1 MGGAKLYIQVQAED
15 FDINE
20 EMLRAYNNNKAI
32 GAAVS
37 FVGYCRD
44 ENGTLA
50 ALELEH
56 YPKMS
61 QKELTAIAK
70 IASDRWQLHS
80 ITIIHRYGKI
90 ATGEQIV
97 LVIVTS
103 SHRHDA
109 FLAASFLMDFLKTD
123 APFWKKELLKNGE
136 NGGWVSNRE
145 HDSLMRNKWNGDD

>member
-1 MGGAKLYIQVQAED
+1 VKGARLHIQVQAED
-15 FDINE
+15 FDIHA
-20 EMLRAYNNNKAI
+20 EMERARHNNQAI

-44 ENGTLA
+44 ENGTLS

-56 YPKMS
+56 YPEMS
-61 QKELTAIAK
+61 QKQLTAIATS
-70 IASDRWQLHS
+70 ASDRWQLYS

-90 ATGEQIV
+90 AAGEQIV

-123 APFWKKELLKNGE
+123 APFWKKEHLKNGE
-136 NGGWVSNRE
+136 TCGWVSARE
-145 HDSLMRNKWNGDD
+145 HDTLMRNKWNGDD